1 MKVLIVDDTTLV
13 RVVLRRWCLALGL
26 RNEDIVEA
34 ENGQTALNRF
44 VTCLP
49 DAVITDWSMPVMD
62 GLTLVKEIRK
72 RDSRVPIIMVTSQA
86 EREHVIAAIE
96 AGANDYLVKP
106 FSPAEIKKKLLAL
119 VATRVG

>member
-13 RVVLRRWCLALGL
+13 RVVLRRWCLMLGL

-44 VTCLP
+44 VTCSP

-62 GLTLVKEIRK
+62 GLALVQEIRK
-72 RDSRVPIIMVTSQA
+72 RDSRVPIVMVTSQA
-86 EREHVIAAIE
+86 ERQHVIAAIE

-106 FSPAEIKKKLLAL
+106 FSAVEIKKKLSAL
-119 VATRVG
+119 IAAHAS

>member
-34 ENGQTALNRF
+34 ENGQAALNRF
-44 VTCLP
+44 VTCSP

-72 RDSRVPIIMVTSQA
+72 QNSGVPIVMVTSQA
-86 EREHVIAAIE
+86 ERQHVIAAIQ

-106 FSPAEIKKKLLAL
+106 FSPAEVKKKLMAL
-119 VATRVG
+119 ITTRVG

>member
-49 DAVITDWSMPVMD
+49 DAVITDWSMPIMD

-96 AGANDYLVKP
+96 AGANDYL
-106 FSPAEIKKKLLAL
+106 
-119 VATRVG
+119 